1 MTIKQIK
8 QLFLVL
14 LTLVSLSVATLS
26 LISSLNQPQVQSR
39 LELYQT
45 NLLLHATE
53 YQFDQNLDNTE
64 PDLVDLRQTLLGEK
78 PLQTA
83 QKQYQKARQE
93 TDTNTNDLQF
103 QLQQLA
109 DLNLDALAKANVQQQ
124 QALQQEI
131 AEGQKYLNELDLR
144 IGILQVQQ
152 GEIETAQKTWQQLI
166 ESTYK
171 EESFQPLRQTA
182 ATLIGLW
189 SQPPLISPLAQE
201 QITINLDS
209 WFRYRALQQLY
220 TLQKRQD
227 DLVTLRTQEQQSAQ
241 QALIKLASIA
251 AIPTLGGILG
261 VGLLIFLAIQW
272 FIKRQDSLLGAG
284 VGTPWS
290 TPWDGEI
297 IWQVMIVGFF
307 FISQILLPLIVVPIL
322 VKVVGLNLVAMGL
335 RGKAVTVLVS
345 YLLMAVGGLVVLY
358 LSLKAFFP
366 LSEEWFR
373 FQVKG
378 KWILWG
384 VGGYLVALPLV
395 VLVSLLNQQIWQ
407 GQGGSNPIILLALQ
421 AQDRVALTIFFF
433 TASIAAPVFEEIIFR
448 GFFLPSLTRYL
459 PVGVSILVSS
469 LVFALAHLSLSE
481 VLPLTTLGMI
491 LGFVYVRSR
500 NLLAPILLHS
510 LWNGGTLLSLF
521 ILGSG
526 VG

>member
-1 MTIKQIK
+1 
-8 QLFLVL
+8 
-14 LTLVSLSVATLS
+14 
-26 LISSLNQPQVQSR
+26 
-39 LELYQT
+39 
-45 NLLLHATE
+45 
-53 YQFDQNLDNTE
+53 
-64 PDLVDLRQTLLGEK
+64 
-78 PLQTA
+78 
-83 QKQYQKARQE
+83 
-93 TDTNTNDLQF
+93 
-103 QLQQLA
+103 LQQ
-109 DLNLDALAKANVQQQ
+109 
-124 QALQQEI
+124 
-131 AEGQKYLNELDLR
+131 
-144 IGILQVQQ
+144 
-152 GEIETAQKTWQQLI
+152 
-166 ESTYK
+166 
-171 EESFQPLRQTA
+171 
-182 ATLIGLW
+182 
-189 SQPPLISPLAQE
+189 
-201 QITINLDS
+201 
-209 WFRYRALQQLY
+209 
-220 TLQKRQD
+220 RQD
-227 DLVTLRTQEQQSAQ
+227 DLVNLRTQEQQSAQ

-251 AIPTLGGILG
+251 AIPTVGGILG

-272 FIKRQDSLLGAG
+272 LITRQDSMLGAG
-284 VGTPWS
+284 LGTTWE

-345 YLLMAVGGLVVLY
+345 YLIMALGGLVVLY
-358 LSLKAFFP
+358 FSLKPFFP
-366 LSEEWFR
+366 LTEEWFR
-373 FQVKG
+373 FQVKS

-421 AQDRVALTIFFF
+421 AQDRVALIIFFF

-459 PVGVSILVSS
+459 PVGASILISS

-526 VG
+526 VQ